1 LTHFLPENDES
12 RNGST
17 DQLGLAFPSNRKPE
31 PRRIWSVSA
40 LVTEI
45 RGQVERAYPDC
56 WVEGEISNLRSAA
69 SGHLYFTL
77 KDERGQLP
85 VVLFRR
91 QAALLRFRPE
101 APLHVLV
108 RGRISIYD
116 DRGQL
121 QLVAETLEPVG
132 VGSLQFAFEQLKSRL
147 QQEGMFDASRKR
159 ALPPFPRCIGIVTS
173 SSGAVIH
180 DFLSIVGRRHA
191 GLDVLLYPASVQG
204 EPAAGEIA
212 SGIFHFNRAKNVDA
226 IVIARGG
233 GSLEDLAAFNTE
245 IVARAIAGS
254 AIPVVSA
261 IGHET
266 DFTIADFAA
275 DLRAATPSAA
285 AELLTAMQQGMQEHM
300 EALEL
305 RLLRACRYQ
314 IALAE
319 RRFAGVSPEATI
331 ARIQMRLERIQ
342 QRVDEQQF
350 RLTGSWQ
357 VLLHAK
363 AISLQQLHSRLLQQS
378 SFQALRKHGER
389 FIDVTQRLQR
399 AWQKR
404 LFTAHRLVESSSGS
418 LLLHSPS
425 YRCSRLRQTI
435 DHLEAR
441 GDRAMMSN
449 VERATSACE
458 VFQGRLTALS
468 PLAVLDR
475 GYSLTF
481 TSGGQLVRASSA
493 VAIGDS
499 LMTRLARG
507 TVTST
512 VLKTED
518 KI

>member
-1 LTHFLPENDES
+1 LAHPLSENDES

-17 DQLGLAFPSNRKPE
+17 DQLGLLFPSDRKSE
-31 PRRIWSVSA
+31 PRRIWTVSA

-45 RGQVERAYPDC
+45 RGHVERAYPDC
-56 WVEGEISNLRSAA
+56 WIEGEISNLRSAS

-101 APLHVLV
+101 AALHVLV
-108 RGRISIYD
+108 RGRISIYE

-121 QLVAETLEPVG
+121 QFVAETLEPIG
-132 VGSLQFAFEQLKSRL
+132 AGSLQFAFEQLKNKL
-147 QQEGMFDASRKR
+147 QQEGLFDASRKR

-173 SSGAVIH
+173 PSGAVIH

-204 EPAAGEIA
+204 EQAAGEIA
-212 SGIFHFNRAKNVDA
+212 SGVLHFNRLKNVDA

-233 GSLEDLAAFNTE
+233 GSAEDLAAFNTE
-245 IVARAIAGS
+245 ILARAIAGS

-261 IGHET
+261 VGHET
-266 DFTIADFAA
+266 DFTIADFVS
-275 DLRAATPSAA
+275 DLRAPTPSAA
-285 AELLTAMQQGMQEHM
+285 AELLTSMQQGMEERMDAFQ
-300 EALEL
+300 L
-305 RLLRACRYQ
+305 RLQRAYRYK
-314 IALAE
+314 IALLE
-319 RRFAGVSPEATI
+319 SRFAAVSPEATI
-331 ARIQMRLERIQ
+331 ARIRMRLDRAQ
-342 QRVDEQQF
+342 QGVDEQQF

-357 VLLHAK
+357 VLMHAK

-378 SFQALRKHGER
+378 SFQALRTRGELCASA
-389 FIDVTQRLQR
+389 TQRLHR

-404 LFTAHRLVESSSGS
+404 LFAAHRAVEALSGG
-418 LLLHSPS
+418 LLLQSPS
-425 YRCSRLRQTI
+425 HRCLRIRQTMA
-435 DHLEAR
+435 HLESR
-441 GDRAMMSN
+441 TRRAIATN
-449 VERATSACE
+449 IERANATRE
-458 VFQGRLTALS
+458 GFEGRLAALS
-468 PLAVLDR
+468 PLAVLER

-481 TSGGQLVRASSA
+481 TGTGQLVRETSA
-493 VAIGDS
+493 VTVGESIT
-499 LMTRLARG
+499 TRLARG

-518 KI
+518 EI